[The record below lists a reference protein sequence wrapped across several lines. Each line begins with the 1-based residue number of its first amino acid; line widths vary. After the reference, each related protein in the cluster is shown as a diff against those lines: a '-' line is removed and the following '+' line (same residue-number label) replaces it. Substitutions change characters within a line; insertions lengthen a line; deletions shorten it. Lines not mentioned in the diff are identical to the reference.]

1 MKVRNKNMYAL
12 MDDMWNIYSLHSDM
26 RVALMEMRESPFILT
41 LINNVT
47 GEVLAFNGDW
57 EWSW

>member
-1 MKVRNKNMYAL
+1 MYAL